1 MLSSEIAQKYGHK
14 GLNEDS
20 IIINLSGTAG
30 QSFGTFLAKGV
41 TLNLN
46 GEANDFSKRD

>member
-1 MLSSEIAQKYGHK
+1 MLSGEIAKKFGHK

-30 QSFGTFLAKGV
+30 QSFVLFYPK
-41 TLNLN
+41 
-46 GEANDFSKRD
+46 E